1 MPYTVFYA
9 KKSYI
14 KKNNELIKR
23 FVSAINDGLS
33 FVKNNN
39 ENTIAKVILP
49 QFPDSSLN
57 DLELLVKRY
66 KENDSWLDNSI
77 VSEKL
82 LQNLEDIMIDN
93 NLLDE
98 YVPYDKLVVN
108 YEY

>member
-14 KKNNELIKR
+14 KNNTDLIKR
-23 FVSAINDGLS
+23 FVNAINEGLM

-39 ENTIAKVILP
+39 ETTIAKIILN
-49 QFPDSSLN
+49 QFPDTSLN
-57 DLELLVKRY
+57 DLEKLIKRY
-66 KENDSWLDNSI
+66 KDADSWLDNSI
-77 VSEKL
+77 VTEKL

-93 NLLDE
+93 NLLDG

-108 YEY
+108 YG